1 MSSHGD
7 MKSLISRRLV
17 ESGEKER
24 LREHLRNRLIQS
36 GWRDKMKLEAKER
49 IRTKGLERVRLEEL
63 VAEMTP
69 VGRQSVPDEVKR
81 ELLAKIKDFLA
92 QQQNI

>member
-1 MSSHGD
+1 MASHSE
-7 MKSLISRRLV
+7 MKTLIGRRLV

-24 LREHLRNRLIQS
+24 LRDHLRTRLIQA

-49 IRTKGLERVRLEEL
+49 IKAKGLDRVRLEDL

-69 VGRQSVPDEVKR
+69 VGRQAVPDEVKR